1 MYQNVP
7 EWAPEVASAS
17 GGGSNRGLEGLPVL
31 YSSPNI
37 IRVIKTKKKVS
48 PKRVTQRRS
57 VRAQNNGIR
66 KLNCAG
72 LMNV

>member
-37 IRVIKTKKKVS
+37 IRVIKTKKSVS
-48 PKRVTQRRS
+48 ETGNSATQRQS
-57 VRAQNNGIR
+57 PE
-66 KLNCAG
+66 
-72 LMNV
+72 